1 MRKWAKGAAGA
12 TLLTASFVALGAG
25 PALADVTNGNG
36 SVLGGN
42 QVNAPISIPVDVSGN
57 SVAVIGRALAGSKG
71 GSSVHGVGGSGG
83 VGHTSGRHSIGGGNQ
98 INAPISAPVKDRKS
112 VV

>member
-42 QVNAPISIPVDVSGN
+42 QVTAPLSIPVDVSGY
-57 SVAVIGRALAGSKG
+57 SLAVLGLALAGCKG
-71 GSSVHGVGGSGG
+71 GTSVRGGQGYAGGVAADVDRRGHRSVHLV
-83 VGHTSGRHSIGGGNQ
+83 TAQ
-98 INAPISAPVKDRKS
+98 DA
-112 VV
+112 